1 MTRARVQGYAALV
14 VAFLLGTTA
23 GAAAAYAYLQQDSQK
38 HAAEPA
44 ETRGE
49 RRMRTLARELSLSPQ
64 QQAHISAI
72 WEKHRDERRRLT
84 REVFER
90 CGEPVNAHKAAID
103 DEIRAALSPEQR
115 LRFDELLRTSPDF
128 RR

>member
-1 MTRARVQGYAALV
+1 MTRARAQGYVALV
-14 VAFLLGTTA
+14 VAFLLGSTA
-23 GAAAAYAYLQQDSQK
+23 GAAAAYAFFQQDSQK
-38 HAAEPA
+38 NAAEPA

-49 RRMRTLARELSLSPQ
+49 RRMRALARELSLSPQ
-64 QQAHISAI
+64 QQAQIAAI

-84 REVFER
+84 REMFDR
-90 CGEPVNAHKAAID
+90 CGEPVNAHKAIID

-115 LRFDELLRTSPDF
+115 ARFDELLRTSPDF